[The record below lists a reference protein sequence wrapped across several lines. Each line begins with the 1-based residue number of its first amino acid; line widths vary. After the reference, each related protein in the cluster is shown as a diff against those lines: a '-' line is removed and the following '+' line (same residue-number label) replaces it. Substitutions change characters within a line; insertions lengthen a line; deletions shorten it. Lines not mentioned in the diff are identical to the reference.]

1 MYSSFIGYGA
11 LNYGQQDGF
20 EVYNCTFD
28 QTARGGYGIKFY
40 EEGFS
45 KNIKIHDNVITG
57 AARNQSSFNFGIE
70 NWNDITNNEY
80 YNNVIHGGFDF
91 THTLNSATG
100 YTAYIHDNVIGW
112 DAVPNHTEAG
122 LTLEGVV
129 YDVFVEKNHF
139 MNLTSCVSMQF
150 ILPNAENPFN
160 SYMENIHIRENI
172 MEVGIVLGGWS
183 YGAVSGIGFSED
195 DNTNTAKRIY
205 IDNNTIICKGKG
217 TRTDIYAL
225 AGIHYTCRA
234 STQGLK
240 IRNNIFQGFDGGYSR
255 NGFFLG
261 EATTSLD
268 SLTFDNN
275 LVYLCANSNAPTFYA
290 GFTSGT
296 HYDDDADNIKGLNPL
311 FVTNAD
317 YRLTED
323 SPAAGTGLYIGALTD
338 FIGTAYFNPPSIG
351 AYEYAYPIPPPII
364 TDYPRV
370 FISTPD
376 GQKFM
381 RYGNKLIIIE

>member
-1 MYSSFIGYGA
+1 
-11 LNYGQQDGF
+11 L
-20 EVYNCTFD
+20 
-28 QTARGGYGIKFY
+28 
-40 EEGFS
+40 
-45 KNIKIHDNVITG
+45 
-57 AARNQSSFNFGIE
+57 
-70 NWNDITNNEY
+70 
-80 YNNVIHGGFDF
+80 
-91 THTLNSATG
+91 
-100 YTAYIHDNVIGW
+100 
-112 DAVPNHTEAG
+112 PNHTEAG
-122 LTLEGVV
+122 ITLEGVI

-172 MEVGIVLGGWS
+172 MEVGIVAGGWT
-183 YGAVSGIGFSED
+183 YGAVSGVAFTENN
-195 DNTNTAKRIY
+195 NTNTAKRIH

-217 TRTDIYAL
+217 TRTDIYGL

-234 STQGLK
+234 ATQGLK
-240 IRNNIFQGFDGGYSR
+240 VRNNIFQGFDGGYSR

-261 EATTSLD
+261 EGTTSMD

-275 LVYLCANSNAPTFYA
+275 LVYLCANSNNPTFYG

-296 HYDDDADNIKGLNPL
+296 HYDDNSDDIQGVDPL
-311 FVTNAD
+311 FLTNAD

-323 SPAAGTGLYIGALTD
+323 SPAAGAGLYIGALTD
-338 FIGTAYFNPPSIG
+338 YLGTAYFNPPSIG

-364 TDYPRV
+364 TTYPHV
-370 FISTPD
+370 LIKSPD

-381 RYGNKLIIIE
+381 RHGNKFIKIE